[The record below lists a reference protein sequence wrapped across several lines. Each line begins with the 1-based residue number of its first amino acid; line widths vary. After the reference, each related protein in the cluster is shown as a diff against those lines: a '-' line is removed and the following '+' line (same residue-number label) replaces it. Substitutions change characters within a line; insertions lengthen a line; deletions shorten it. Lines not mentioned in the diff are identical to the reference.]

1 VFSFYRTFLTNK
13 NSFIKDQ
20 HYVNNKNFF
29 KLTEIFIL
37 LKTIVVPNENK
48 RKKMHF
54 SDAHGDWDIYI
65 ATNALNSKERN

>member
-48 RKKMHF
+48 RKKCIFLMHM
-54 SDAHGDWDIYI
+54 GIGTYI
-65 ATNALNSKERN
+65 LQLMR